1 MLLSKSRILIVDDN
15 PNLIR
20 TMKRVLSLKGYEVL
34 TSVNELEV
42 IAIAENA
49 LQIDLI
55 FIEIEMPL
63 ANGIENCTTLNRLI
77 PNAIV
82 ILMTDYTVEELIEHT
97 IEDSAHGIVCNPIE
111 FEENTSLLTVSTIS
125 ENGASMIKK
134 TYPCL
139 HKPLDMVQLFILVD
153 EILSRKVEAIL

>member
-1 MLLSKSRILIVDDN
+1 MSKGRILIVDDN
-15 PNLIR
+15 SNLLK

-34 TSVNELEV
+34 TSVSELEV

-49 LQIDLI
+49 LQIDII
-55 FIEIEMPL
+55 FIDIEMPL
-63 ANGIENCTTLNRLI
+63 ANGIENCTTLNKLI

-82 ILMTDYTVEELIEHT
+82 ILMTYYTVEELIEQT
-97 IEDSAHGIVCNPIE
+97 LEDSAHGIVCNPLE
-111 FEENTSLLTVSTIS
+111 FEEKTSLITVSTKS
-125 ENGASMIKK
+125 ENAAPPIRS

-153 EILSRKVEAIL
+153 EILSGKVEVCL

>member
-1 MLLSKSRILIVDDN
+1 MSLKGRILIVDDN
-15 PNLIR
+15 SNLLK

-49 LQIDLI
+49 LQIDLV
-55 FIEIEMPL
+55 FIDIEMPL
-63 ANGIENCTTLNRLI
+63 AHGIENCTTLNKLI

-82 ILMTDYTVEELIEHT
+82 ILMTDYTVDELIEQT
-97 IEDSAHGIVCNPIE
+97 LEDRANRIVCNPLE
-111 FEENTSLLTVSTIS
+111 FEENTSLITVSTKT
-125 ENGASMIKK
+125 ENGGPMMKS

-153 EILSRKVEAIL
+153 EILFGKVEVRL